1 MASRPKRFNYNVH
14 SDLETNNLSLG
25 ISSMFSGSFSAS
37 NNVSL
42 ATNVTGLSF
51 NNLTTRF
58 FQCQITVT
66 ITKSIGSNLYELFT
80 LEGHQTD
87 STWNL
92 YATSLSDI
100 TGIQFSITSTGQ
112 VQYTSSNVPNFVSS
126 TFRFSATQIANT
138 GSYSTLNTATQETYI
153 LNSLQITNTVGSTIG
168 TDPGALYVLGGSTFE
183 KMISI
188 RTTENAVGFGTGG
201 GLSIYGGAAVSK
213 NLLVNGN
220 IGVGIENPVN
230 NLDVTGTGR
239 ITTSLTTG
247 AVYATNSTVTN
258 AVSTNITTATLN
270 ASTGITTA
278 TAQITNA
285 NVTRITAAT
294 LLNTN
299 AVSTNIT
306 TATLNAS
313 TGITT
318 ATAQITNANVTIIT
332 AATLLNTNAVST
344 NITTATLNA
353 SNGITA
359 ASAQITNANVTRITA
374 ATLLNTNAV
383 STNITTATLNASTGI
398 TAASAQITNLNVT
411 SITASTL
418 LNTNQNSTNITTATL
433 NASNG
438 ITAANVQITN
448 LNVTS
453 ITAST
458 LLNTNTITTVISA
471 GTAVATTY
479 TGGSMSL
486 SGNLSIA
493 GTLTTVNITTTNISQ
508 TNVSAGTITATNQNS
523 TNITT
528 ATLNASTGITAAS
541 AQIANANITTQTVAT
556 LLNTNQNSTNIT
568 TATLN
573 ASTGI
578 TAAIAQITNA
588 NITTQTVG
596 TSRITTSL
604 LALGNSNTVGNVFT
618 TGGNVGIGITNPS
631 ESLSVSGNIRLGP
644 TTDSD
649 ADYYIKSAGQLSIS
663 ANDASSQ
670 NSIFTSLTLNSGVS
684 PNQSIINLAGSS
696 ISKYIAI
703 STANTERLRI
713 DASGNVGIGTVSPGY
728 TLDINGNGRFVNGLT
743 IGTGQPGI
751 FTNRTI
757 TSNTNYGLIYC
768 ADRPAA
774 GNLGSHLFCNSDTSV
789 GYVSINGSSY
799 TLDVNG
805 TGRFNGKLT
814 ITGSSGLTGF
824 DTATND
830 QYVDMR
836 VIRNSTSSID
846 KNMYIQY
853 NAGAT
858 STLYL
863 YSNNTETMT
872 LRNTYVGIGTNNPL
886 SALHVM
892 GVKASVPSVRGIH
905 MGEGGVNDFSI
916 EICAASSA
924 NNSYIDFTYPN
935 VDFGGR
941 ILYGHSNDSMYL
953 YTAGTERIKIDSSGN
968 VGIGTTSPGYRLD
981 VNGDIRA
988 IGSWLRT
995 TGQTGFYN
1003 DTYGKGIYVNDGTWV
1018 KTYPDRSAFLCGTL
1032 NCTDIY
1038 TNNNGIAIGN
1048 GTINFNSTGAGLNW
1062 GSNYSQIYD
1071 DGDLRIKTDDIMHF
1085 FCSGSEVITLASSVS
1100 TINTRVNINHSASG
1114 NVQPLGVYAPNIGGY
1129 QPWVTTFLGKTESTN
1144 YGIAIQ
1150 GYYYA
1155 GSGSTSNYYF
1165 IAFNGKNYESES
1177 FKVYPGGSIAK
1188 TSGTFDIIHPV
1199 KDDPKK
1205 RLLHSFI
1212 EGPRCD
1218 LIYRGSVQLQ
1228 NGIASVNIDSDCV
1241 QEEDCAMTQGTF
1253 EALCKHPVYYLQ
1265 NNDSFD
1271 RVRATL
1277 TNNILNIIC
1286 ENQNSTDIINWM
1298 VIGERKDSHIKKWNH
1313 TNSNGSLVTEYTQ
1326 Q

>member
-220 IGVGIENPVN
+220 IGVGIGNPVN

-285 NVTRITAAT
+285 NVT
-294 LLNTN
+294 
-299 AVSTNIT
+299 
-306 TATLNAS
+306 
-313 TGITT
+313 
-318 ATAQITNANVTIIT
+318 IIT
-332 AATLLNTNAVST
+332 AA
-344 NITTATLNA
+344 I
-353 SNGITA
+353 
-359 ASAQITNANVTRITA
+359 
-374 ATLLNTNAV
+374 LLNTNAV

-418 LNTNQNSTNITTATL
+418 LNTNAVSTNITTATL

-649 ADYYIKSAGQLSIS
+649 ADYYIKSAGQLTIS

-713 DASGNVGIGTVSPGY
+713 DASGNVGIGTTSPGY

-743 IGTGQPGI
+743 IGTGQPSI

-757 TSNTNYGLIYC
+757 TSNPNFGLIYC

-789 GYVSINGSSY
+789 GYVSINSSY
-799 TLDVNG
+799 TLDVYG

-824 DTATND
+824 DTAAND
-830 QYVDMR
+830 QYADMR

-1100 TINTRVNINHSASG
+1100 TINTRVNINHSASE

-1144 YGIAIQ
+1144 YGIAVQ